1 MNSTITQAEGADS
14 RFSIHWKVVLAFLA
28 LGAVVAVAAYTFLR
42 PTPAPQ
48 VTFVTLKGEK
58 ITTHGLL
65 GKIVY
70 VDFWATDCPGCV
82 KETPELIS
90 MYDKYHTRGFELM
103 RVDMKYDRP
112 DYVINFQKKYKQ
124 PFNVVLDPLG
134 KIEAAFGNVMLT
146 PTSFLIDKRGMIVS
160 RFVGEPDFKA
170 LYALIERELGQ

>member
-1 MNSTITQAEGADS
+1 MNSTVTQAEGAGS
-14 RFSIHWKVVLAFLA
+14 RLSTRWKVVLAFLVLA
-28 LGAVVAVAAYTFLR
+28 GVIAIAAYTFLR

-58 ITTHGLL
+58 ITTHDLL
-65 GKIVY
+65 GKVVW

-82 KETPELIS
+82 KETPDLIK
-90 MYDKYHTRGFELM
+90 MYNTFHARGFELM

-134 KIEAAFGNVMLT
+134 KIEAAFGNVMLN
-146 PTSFLIDKRGMIVS
+146 PTSFLIDKKGMIVS

-170 LYALIERELGQ
+170 VYVLIERELAQ

>member
-1 MNSTITQAEGADS
+1 MNSTITQTEGAGS
-14 RFSIHWKVVLAFLA
+14 RLSIRWKAVLAFLA
-28 LGAVVAVAAYTFLR
+28 LGAVIAVAAYTFLR

-58 ITTHGLL
+58 ITTHDLL
-65 GKIVY
+65 GKVVY

-82 KETPELIS
+82 KETPDLIK
-90 MYDKYHTRGFELM
+90 MYNTFHTQGFELM

-112 DYVINFQKKYKQ
+112 NYVINFQKKYKQ
-124 PFNVVLDPLG
+124 PFKVVLDPLG
-134 KIEAAFGNVMLT
+134 KIESAFGNVMLT

-170 LYALIERELGQ
+170 LYALIERELAQ